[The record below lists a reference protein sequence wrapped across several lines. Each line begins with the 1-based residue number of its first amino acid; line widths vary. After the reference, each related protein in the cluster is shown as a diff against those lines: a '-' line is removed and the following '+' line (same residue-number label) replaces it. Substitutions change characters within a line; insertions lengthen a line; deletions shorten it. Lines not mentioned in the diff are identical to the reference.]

1 MKKLA
6 NYMKYQLLAE
16 GTNLKLTKDVNKLLK
31 DGWELYGYPFI
42 QDGLFFQ
49 AVIKLTV
56 ASKKDKTSDD
66 SKE

>member
-1 MKKLA
+1 MRS
-6 NYMKYQLLAE
+6 YTKYQLLAE

-31 DGWELYGYPFI
+31 EGWELYGYSFI

-49 AVIKLTV
+49 AVTKVVTS
-56 ASKKDKTSDD
+56 SKKDKNDE